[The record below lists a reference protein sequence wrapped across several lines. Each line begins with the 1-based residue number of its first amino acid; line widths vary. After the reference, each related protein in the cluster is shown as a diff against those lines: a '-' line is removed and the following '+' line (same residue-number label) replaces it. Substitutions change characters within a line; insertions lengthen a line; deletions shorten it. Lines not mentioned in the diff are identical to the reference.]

1 METKGGTMTKTE
13 GSVSERYRIETRHYP
28 TDGGRVVA
36 MEVAVNP
43 AGHYIGPPSVA
54 RVLCDD
60 WCIRPE
66 LAPSASYDDDQPRT
80 CSIGKSDRDGKWYGW
95 SHRAMTGFGIGDVV
109 KEGDCAASSG
119 STAEYLAEHPEAD
132 VSVPVGFRCWTEADC
147 RRAAIAYADSV
158 G

>member
-1 METKGGTMTKTE
+1 MN
-13 GSVSERYRIETRHYP
+13 ERYRIETVRFQ
-28 TDGGRVVA
+28 DIE
-36 MEVAVNP
+36 MEMAVNP
-43 AGHYIGPPSVA
+43 AGQRIGTPKDA
-54 RVLCDD
+54 RRLCDEMG
-60 WCIRPE
+60 IRPE
-66 LAPSASYDDDQPRT
+66 LAPHSSYDDDSPRT

-95 SHRAMTGFGIGDVV
+95 SHRAFAGFGIGDVV

-147 RRAAIAYADSV
+147 RRAAIAFADSV